1 MKKEF
6 TFLFLVSCGSLGGYA
21 NIKPALENTEIPIEE
36 EVTDSVKV
44 LDSDDFWD
52 TSVKTYPDTGDTG
65 VFFKPYQ
72 DTAFKP
78 YRDTF

>member
-21 NIKPALENTEIPIEE
+21 NIKPALEN
-36 EVTDSVKV
+36 SVKV

-52 TSVKTYPDTGDTG
+52 TSLKTYPDTGDTG